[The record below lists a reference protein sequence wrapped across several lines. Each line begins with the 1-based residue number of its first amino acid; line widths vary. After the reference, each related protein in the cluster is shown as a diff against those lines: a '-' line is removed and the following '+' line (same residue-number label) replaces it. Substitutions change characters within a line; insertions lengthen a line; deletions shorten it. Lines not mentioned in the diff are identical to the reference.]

1 MESLRHTWSSIGF
14 LPAWPRSKRAIADAA
29 RRLRNQVL
37 ALEDDQITAAARRRI
52 SDRIAELE
60 LELEI
65 TVHRASLS
73 GNDYSPARQRPGQSR
88 GALGSKGG

>member
-1 MESLRHTWSSIGF
+1 MTEIEH
-14 LPAWPRSKRAIADAA
+14 AIADTE

-60 LELEI
+60 QEI
-65 TVHRASLS
+65 AGHQASLRACRRIIL
-73 GNDYSPARQRPGQSR
+73 N
-88 GALGSKGG
+88 